1 MWNETCLILIFI
13 FQHFYPLKMAEIV
26 VKCEIEMRPAPPPSL
41 MNSGHRSKLKVV
53 LALGIQCFKF
63 LKQGTSTRQKALVS
77 RWIQVSFWFW
87 NSCRQ
92 EQRVTLRKRNSAK
105 MLTNLY
111 WLTTWTVNNSVIQIG
126 TCTTLIFSQNKIR
139 CLAYQKAKENL
150 TVWLYKP
157 RKTLNE

>member
-1 MWNETCLILIFI
+1 MTKNKATDINIQWWTTPTSMKYPGYFIAHIILIYLIRMHGRKFFRFI
-13 FQHFYPLKMAEIV
+13 
-26 VKCEIEMRPAPPPSL
+26 
-41 MNSGHRSKLKVV
+41 
-53 LALGIQCFKF
+53 LGIQCFKF

-92 EQRVTLRKRNSAK
+92 EQRVTLRKGNSAK

-111 WLTTWTVNNSVIQIG
+111 WLTTWTVNNLVIQIG

-157 RKTLNE
+157 RKTLSK